1 MGTAAQKLCFVVGPI
16 GWHRSSERGHADT
29 LLKKIIK
36 PTFAKHFRTFKLE
49 RADHIARPGMI
60 DSQVITHLIEAD
72 LVIADLTTRNA
83 NAFYELGIRHM
94 LQKPVIHLYRRGD
107 VVPADIAPYRAIE
120 FDYENKEDVRDAKI
134 ALRKMI
140 REVFLPH
147 FIVENPVTRSAG
159 FMLMREKEQHQT
171 NKRGRSSI
179 WRFGRPTASLHDAP
193 GIVWTKKGDAFT
205 ATWMASRDV
214 LRRGYPLKGLRIWS
228 GIENDLSKT
237 ARLFITDRANSL
249 QQDMLVWDNVI
260 G

>member
-49 RADHIARPGMI
+49 RADRIARPGI
-60 DSQVITHLIEAD
+60 VDSQVITHLIEAD
-72 LVIADLTTRNA
+72 LVIANLTTRNA

-120 FDYENKEDVRDAKI
+120 FDYQEQKKHRDAKI

-159 FMLMREKEQHQT
+159 FMLMREKEQAHKQIREGARGFGDLADRRPLSMMHPGLCGP
-171 NKRGRSSI
+171 KR
-179 WRFGRPTASLHDAP
+179 AMH
-193 GIVWTKKGDAFT
+193 
-205 ATWMASRDV
+205 
-214 LRRGYPLKGLRIWS
+214 
-228 GIENDLSKT
+228 
-237 ARLFITDRANSL
+237 SL
-249 QQDMLVWDNVI
+249 QRGWHPVMCSDVAI
-260 G
+260 H